1 MAPFHTQDLLTQKK
15 EKHLQNKFLLVSNSP
30 LMSPLPQLAPIED
43 VKEVPHRAAANEDY
57 FGREACIE
65 TLNEEEIVSLFKKRK
80 ATEWMLHNRTEA
92 HNQVTYRNEEV
103 RIKEEM
109 KRYNLSENDYENFL
123 KDQGVVVD

>member
-1 MAPFHTQDLLTQKK
+1 MT
-15 EKHLQNKFLLVSNSP
+15 
-30 LMSPLPQLAPIED
+30 PLPQLAPTPSQQE
-43 VKEVPHRAAANEDY
+43 EAHEHRKAAANEDY

-65 TLNEEEIVSLFKKRK
+65 TLNEEEILSLFKKRK

-92 HNQVTYRNEEV
+92 HNQEIYRNEET

-123 KDQGVVVD
+123 KDEGVVVD